1 MAPPVHAM
9 LLAAGRGERM
19 RPLTDNCPK
28 PLLEVQ
34 GKALAL
40 WHLDALAR
48 AGVDTLELSTADDLV
63 EAIVR
68 FADMRKRRV
77 RTSGASRPVKAVAA

>member
-1 MAPPVHAM
+1 MRC
-9 LLAAGRGERM
+9 AARW
-19 RPLTDNCPK
+19 PD
-28 PLLEVQ
+28 
-34 GKALAL
+34 
-40 WHLDALAR
+40 

-77 RTSGASRPVKAVAA
+77 RSSGAARVKAVAA

>member
-1 MAPPVHAM
+1 AQRI
-9 LLAAGRGERM
+9 L
-19 RPLTDNCPK
+19 
-28 PLLEVQ
+28 
-34 GKALAL
+34 ALAG
-40 WHLDALAR
+40 ALAR

-77 RTSGASRPVKAVAA
+77 RSSGAARVGGGRMTITGYIELTCATTSARISP